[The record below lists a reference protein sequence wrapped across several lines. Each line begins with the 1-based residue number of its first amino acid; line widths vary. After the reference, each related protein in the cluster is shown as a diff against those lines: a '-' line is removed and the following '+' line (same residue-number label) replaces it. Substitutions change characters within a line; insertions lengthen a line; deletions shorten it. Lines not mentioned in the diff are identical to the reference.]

1 MSISAKDAVTQL
13 TPQGVR
19 LIVEE
24 TKKNYVVLQ
33 LLDAEPIVTQKS
45 DNKSLKFR
53 WRVELSFRNLLRVF
67 ISDGYCHHKAVLGNE
82 AATAFEQAGSPK
94 FPIVRIVDL
103 MLPTNQKK

>member
-53 WRVELSFRNLLRVF
+53 
-67 ISDGYCHHKAVLGNE
+67 
-82 AATAFEQAGSPK
+82 
-94 FPIVRIVDL
+94 
-103 MLPTNQKK
+103 